1 MNKIVVVIVCAV
13 FLTVGR
19 VWAQEAKPMA
29 NPAVGGATGGVQ
41 SNEAAVAD
49 PSDNAEN
56 EAAVNDEGYG
66 TEDEE
71 YYGSEDDGVNAA
83 MNAQTNAD
91 EENADQ
97 VNDDQGNDDQVNE
110 DQANAENK

>member
-19 VWAQEAKPMA
+19 VWAQEAKSVTNNA
-29 NPAVGGATGGVQ
+29 Q
-41 SNEAAVAD
+41 SNEAAVAGQ
-49 PSDNAEN
+49 SDNAEN

-66 TEDEE
+66 TDDEE

>member
-29 NPAVGGATGGVQ
+29 NPAVGGVVG
-41 SNEAAVAD
+41 

-66 TEDEE
+66 TDDEE
-71 YYGSEDDGVNAA
+71 YYGSEEDAVNGSNTAQPVA
-83 MNAQTNAD
+83 SNA
-91 EENADQ
+91 
-97 VNDDQGNDDQVNE
+97 V
-110 DQANAENK
+110 QALPSNAEAK

>member
-1 MNKIVVVIVCAV
+1 MKKIVVVIVCAV

-29 NPAVGGATGGVQ
+29 DPVTGGASG
-41 SNEAAVAD
+41 NEAVVAG

-66 TEDEE
+66 ADDEE
-71 YYGSEDDGVNAA
+71 YYGGEEEAVPAPSNTAQPVLSNA
-83 MNAQTNAD
+83 
-91 EENADQ
+91 
-97 VNDDQGNDDQVNE
+97 V
-110 DQANAENK
+110 QALPSNAETK